1 MFSWD
6 SPYSS
11 SRQPIL
17 ADNVVATSQPLAA
30 QAGLQMLKDG
40 GNAVDAAL
48 AAAITLTVVEPAMN
62 GIGSDAF
69 CILWDGNHLHGLN
82 ASGRSPR
89 SWSLD
94 RFRGFSQMPVTG
106 WDSVT
111 VPGCVS
117 AWSELSQRFGS
128 LPFTKLFEAAI
139 QYAEGGY
146 AVGPV
151 TAEAWS
157 VAAKKLGH
165 FKEFSNTFLPQ
176 GRAPFAGERFSC
188 KQQARTLQQIAETHG
203 DAFYQGELA
212 EKIVADAQRHGA
224 TLSLDD
230 LVNHKCDWVGTV
242 SKDYKEYSIHEIPPN
257 GQGLACLIAFGILR
271 HVSIDDFSVDSTD
284 YLHVQI
290 EAMKLALADAY
301 RYVADADY
309 MDIQCKELLADD
321 YLSLRASQISMDKA
335 SLVSHGVP
343 RSSET
348 VYLTTADDRGMMVSF
363 IQSNY
368 MGFGSGIVVPDTG
381 ISLQNR
387 GAGFSLVEGHPNLV
401 GGNKRPYHTIIP
413 AFLMREESPVMSYG
427 VMGGPM
433 QAQGHF
439 QITLRVILHG
449 QNPQV
454 AVDAPRWQVME
465 GMEVAIEDN
474 FSTSILDELENR
486 GHILRRLPKQPL
498 FGGAQL
504 IYRLEN
510 GYCAASES
518 RKEGQAV
525 GY

>member
-6 SPYSS
+6 MPYTSN
-11 SRQPIL
+11 RQPIL
-17 ADNVVATSQPLAA
+17 AGNVVATSQPLAA

-48 AAAITLTVVEPAMN
+48 ATAITLTVVEPAMN

-69 CILWDGNHLHGLN
+69 CILWDGNQLRGLN
-82 ASGRSPR
+82 ASGRSPI
-89 SWSLD
+89 SWSPD
-94 RFRGFSQMPVTG
+94 RFRDFSNMPVTG
-106 WDSVT
+106 WESVT

-117 AWSELSQRFGS
+117 AWSELSQRFGN
-128 LPFTKLFEAAI
+128 LPFTKLFETAI
-139 QYAEGGY
+139 KYAEGGY
-146 AVGPV
+146 AVGPI
-151 TAEAWS
+151 TAEAWAVS
-157 VAAKKLGH
+157 AKKLGH
-165 FKEFSNTFLPQ
+165 FAEFSNTFLPQ
-176 GRAPFAGERFSC
+176 GRAPLPGERFAC
-188 KQQARTLQQIAETHG
+188 KQQARTLQKIAETNG
-203 DAFYQGELA
+203 DAFYLGELA
-212 EKIVADAQRHGA
+212 EKIVADAQMSGA
-224 TLSLDD
+224 VLSMDD
-230 LVNHKCDWVGTV
+230 LANHKCDWVGTV
-242 SKDYKEYSIHEIPPN
+242 SIDYKGYSIHEIPPN

-271 HVSIDDFSVDSTD
+271 HLSIDDFSVDSTD
-284 YLHVQI
+284 FLHVQI

-309 MDIQCKELLADD
+309 MDITHKDLLMDD
-321 YLSLRASQISMDKA
+321 YLSMRASQISMDEA
-335 SLVSHGVP
+335 SSVSYGVP
-343 RSSET
+343 KASET
-348 VYLTTADDRGMMVSF
+348 VYLTTADEGGMMVSF

-387 GAGFSLVEGHPNLV
+387 AAGFSLVEGHPNLV
-401 GGNKRPYHTIIP
+401 GGSKRPFHTIIP
-413 AFLMREESPVMSYG
+413 AFLMRGESPVMSYG

-439 QITLRVILHG
+439 QITLRVILCG

-454 AVDAPRWQVME
+454 AIDAPRWQLME

-474 FSTSILDELENR
+474 FSVSVMEELESR
-486 GHILRRLPKQPL
+486 GHKLRRLPKQPF

-504 IYRLEN
+504 IYRLEE